1 MQTMKNSTKNLIKT
15 SAVAIVIAFTAGC
28 NNNSSDSKSNEASD
42 KTATKPAQANVITGA
57 GSTFIYPV
65 MAKWTQKYAEN
76 TGVKVNYQA
85 IGSGGGLKQLKAKT
99 IDFAASDEPLRIQ
112 DLHKL
117 KAMQFP
123 MVMSGIVPVVHL
135 HGIHNNQITLSG
147 EILADIYQGK
157 ITKWNDLRI
166 KKLNPEVELP
176 NTPIITIHRADGSGT
191 TFNFTYYLSQVSKS
205 WKSKVGYDTVVA
217 WPGRLSMGGKGNAGV
232 AAQVQNVPNTI
243 GYVEY
248 AYAVANKMSAVKMI
262 NKANKTVEANLTSFA
277 SAANNAKWS
286 ADNGFYQ
293 LLTNQPGAASWPIV
307 ATTFILVP
315 EANPKDK
322 QKVAVNK
329 ASLKFFSWAF
339 KNGNAMAKDLNYI
352 VVPASAQKKI
362 ETSWKVPHHP
372 LT

>member
-1 MQTMKNSTKNLIKT
+1 MKTLIKA
-15 SAVAIVIAFTAGC
+15 SIIALIISITPGC
-28 NNNSSDSKSNEASD
+28 DNNSSDKDTN
-42 KTATKPAQANVITGA
+42 KTTGKVAAKPTKTNTITGA

-65 MAKWTQKYAEN
+65 MAKWTQSYAKE
-76 TGVKVNYQA
+76 TGTKVNYQA
-85 IGSGGGLKQLKAKT
+85 IGSGGGIKQLEAKT
-99 IDFAASDEPLRIQ
+99 IDFAASDKPLRIQ

-117 KAMQFP
+117 NAIQFP

-135 HGIHNNQITLSG
+135 HGIHNNQIALSG
-147 EILADIYQGK
+147 EVLADIYQGEISKWDDPK
-157 ITKWNDLRI
+157 IQ
-166 KKLNPEVELP
+166 KLNPKVDLP
-176 NTPIITIHRADGSGT
+176 KTPIITIHRADGSGT

-248 AYAVANKMSAVKMI
+248 AYAVANKMTAVKMI
-262 NKANKTVEANLTSFA
+262 NKANKTVEANLKSFA

-315 EANPKDK
+315 EDNPKDK
-322 QKVAVNK
+322 QQVAVNK

-339 KNGNAMAKDLNYI
+339 KNGDAMAKNLNYI

-362 ETSWKVPHHP
+362 EASWKAPHHP

>member
-1 MQTMKNSTKNLIKT
+1 MRNLTKNLIKT
-15 SAVAIVIAFTAGC
+15 SAIVLIISITAGC
-28 NNNSSDSKSNEASD
+28 NNNSSDSKSNKASD
-42 KTATKPAQANVITGA
+42 KTTTTNKTITKNAQANVITGA

-65 MAKWTQKYAEN
+65 MAKWTQKYAQN
-76 TGVKVNYQA
+76 SGIKVNYQA

-117 KAMQFP
+117 NAIQFP

-157 ITKWNDLRI
+157 ITKWNDPKI
-166 KKLNPEVELP
+166 QKLNPKVELP
-176 NTPIITIHRADGSGT
+176 KTPIITIHRADGSGT

-205 WKSKVGYDTVVA
+205 WKSKVGYDTVVS

-248 AYAVANKMSAVKMI
+248 AYAVANKMTTVKMI

-277 SAANNAKWS
+277 SAAKNAKWS

-315 EANPKDK
+315 KDDPKDK
-322 QKVAVNK
+322 QKVTVNK
-329 ASLKFFSWAF
+329 ASLKFFTWAF
-339 KNGNAMAKDLNYI
+339 KNGNDMAKDLNYI

-362 ETSWKVPHHP
+362 QASW
-372 LT
+372 

>member
-1 MQTMKNSTKNLIKT
+1 MKTLIKA
-15 SAVAIVIAFTAGC
+15 SIIALIISITPGC
-28 NNNSSDSKSNEASD
+28 DNNSSDKATN
-42 KTATKPAQANVITGA
+42 KTTAKPTKTNTITGA

-65 MAKWTQKYAEN
+65 MAKWTQKYAKDN
-76 TGVKVNYQA
+76 GIKVNYQA

-117 KAMQFP
+117 KAIQFP
-123 MVMSGIVPVVHL
+123 MVMSGIVPVIHL

-157 ITKWNDLRI
+157 ITKWNNQKI
-166 KKLNPEVELP
+166 QKLNPKVALP

-205 WKSKVGYDTVVA
+205 WKSKVGHDTVVA

-248 AYAVANKMSAVKMI
+248 AYAVANKMTTVKMI
-262 NKANKTVEANLTSFA
+262 NKANKTVEANLKSFA
-277 SAANNAKWS
+277 SAADNAKWS

-307 ATTFILVP
+307 ATTFILIP
-315 EANPKDK
+315 EADPKDK

-362 ETSWKVPHHP
+362 EASWTVPHHP